1 MTIFTAILFGLS
13 IPLLPV
19 QLLWINLITDSLP
32 AISLGMEPPEKG
44 IMHRAPTSKKKSLFA
59 DGVGV
64 QIAVE
69 GLMIGALALLAY
81 ILGCKYFPDSSL
93 ELGRTLCFCVLSL
106 SQLFHAFN
114 MKSRTR
120 SLTETGIW
128 NNPKLI
134 LSFLACCG
142 LLILVVSVPV
152 LAGIFQVITLNLQ
165 QWIIVFALSFFPIL
179 FVELQKRLG

>member
-1 MTIFTAILFGLS
+1 MTTPVFFFADMSPHSSAVFLLWLTRADNKS
-13 IPLLPV
+13 IPH
-19 QLLWINLITDSLP
+19 I
-32 AISLGMEPPEKG
+32 
-44 IMHRAPTSKKKSLFA
+44 
-59 DGVGV
+59 
-64 QIAVE
+64 
-69 GLMIGALALLAY
+69 LMIFN
-81 ILGCKYFPDSSL
+81 ILGCKYFTNSSL

-120 SLTETGIW
+120 SLTETGIF